1 MRLFRP
7 DPQDHE
13 KWSSTIRNEC
23 PIVAGTMSG
32 NADVL
37 VIGGGPAGSAIA
49 CLLARWGHPVRVL
62 TRAADPA
69 RGAAESLPPSSRK
82 LLAKIGVLDAIDR
95 AHFYRTT
102 GNTVWWGQRE
112 GHVEKFAAAAG
123 DALEAIPYGYQVLRP
138 ELDRLLLATAADAGA
153 EISCDA
159 HVHRVHLAEPDR
171 LEGNGRGA
179 DTRVEYHRERQPAT
193 SISCRFALDCSGR
206 AGVIARQGF
215 RRHQPG
221 YRTQAFIGV
230 WQSATGWNLPD
241 DTHTLVET
249 YEDGW
254 AWSVP
259 LSATLRQVGVAID
272 GGTTRI
278 RRGPTLHGTYRAE
291 IAKTRQLGT
300 LMSGA
305 TLDRVWACDSSLF
318 SADQYAGSQF
328 LLIGDAASSIDPLSS
343 FGVKKAL
350 ASAWVGAVAIHTC
363 LTHPDRQPVALEFFS
378 NWERQVY
385 SANLRRSVEFA
396 REAYGR
402 HPHPFWANRAG
413 IDVEAA
419 AEDLDEDTLFRAPDV
434 RLAFERLKASAAI
447 EFAFSER
454 VSFKKRPLIHDRE
467 IVLEDALSLP
477 EAPDGIRFLAG
488 VDLLRLGE
496 IACHHRQVPDLFE
509 AYCRTHGAVS
519 LPSLLGSLSVLVAKG
534 VLTARE

>member
-1 MRLFRP
+1 
-7 DPQDHE
+7 
-13 KWSSTIRNEC
+13 
-23 PIVAGTMSG
+23 VSG
-32 NADVL
+32 SVDVV

-49 CLLARWGHPVRVL
+49 LLLAQWGHSVRVL

-69 RGAAESLPPSSRK
+69 RGAAESLPPSTRK
-82 LLAKIGVLDAIDR
+82 LLAKIGVLHAIDR
-95 AHFYRTT
+95 ADFYRTT

-112 GHVEKFAAAAG
+112 GHVEKFATAAG
-123 DALEAIPYGYQVLRP
+123 DGLEAVTYGYQVLRP
-138 ELDRLLLATAADAGA
+138 ELDRLLLTTAADAGA
-153 EISCDA
+153 DVTCDA
-159 HVHRVHLAEPDR
+159 HVHRVHLTETDPLD
-171 LEGNGRGA
+171 GNGRGA
-179 DTRVEYHRERQPAT
+179 NAQVDYHRERQPAT
-193 SISCRFALDCSGR
+193 TISCRFALDCSGR

-230 WQSATGWNLPD
+230 WQSASGWNLPD
-241 DTHTLVET
+241 ETHTLVET

-259 LSATLRQVGVAID
+259 LSATLRQVGVAVD

-278 RRGPTLHGTYRAE
+278 RRGPTLQGTYRAE
-291 IAKTRQLGT
+291 IGKTRELGA

-305 TLDRVWACDSSLF
+305 TLDRVWACDASLF
-318 SADQYAGSQF
+318 SAHQSAGSQF
-328 LLIGDAASSIDPLSS
+328 LLVGDAASSIDPLSS

-363 LTHPDRQPVALEFFS
+363 LTHPDRQAAALEFFS

-385 SANLRRSVEFA
+385 GANLRRSVEFA

-402 HPHPFWANRAG
+402 HPHPFWAERAAVHV
-413 IDVEAA
+413 DAA
-419 AEDLDEDTLFRAPDV
+419 AEELDEETLFRAPDV

-496 IACHHRQVPDLFE
+496 IACHHRQVPDLYA
-509 AYCRTHGAVS
+509 AYCQTCGAVP
-519 LPSLLGSLSVLVAKG
+519 LGSLLATLSVLVAKG
-534 VLTARE
+534 ILTARE